1 MVVVGLGVVGGAAAR
16 HLAADGVAVVGVD
29 RSRPPHPHGS
39 SHGETRITRLATG
52 EGAAYVPLVRRSHEL
67 WRALE
72 AETGERCLVQCGGL
86 VLAAHGATGQ
96 HGVPAFAQATMDL
109 ARRFGIAHEV
119 LDAEEVRA
127 RFPVLQVT
135 DEVGY
140 LEPEA
145 GYLRAEACV
154 AAQLR
159 LGERHGADLRLGE
172 TARRVVPRR
181 AGVRVETDRG
191 EIDAAA
197 AVVAVGPWLPA
208 LEPTLAPLL
217 SVQREAMCWF
227 EIENHADAYA
237 RLPIFIWLHGPGPAD
252 LCYGFPAVAG
262 PSGGVKVATEVYGE
276 PTTPAAVDRTVT
288 DAEAAAVH
296 AAHVRGRLRGLSPRC
311 HRREVCLYTV
321 TPDFGFVVDTLPGAP
336 QVVIA
341 SACSGHGFKHAP
353 AVGEAVAQ
361 MALGRA
367 PTQDLAAFSLSRFGE
382 RLSRP

>member
-1 MVVVGLGVVGGAAAR
+1 
-16 HLAADGVAVVGVD
+16 
-29 RSRPPHPHGS
+29 
-39 SHGETRITRLATG
+39 
-52 EGAAYVPLVRRSHEL
+52 
-67 WRALE
+67 
-72 AETGERCLVQCGGL
+72 
-86 VLAAHGATGQ
+86 
-96 HGVPAFAQATMDL
+96 
-109 ARRFGIAHEV
+109 
-119 LDAEEVRA
+119 
-127 RFPVLQVT
+127 
-135 DEVGY
+135 
-140 LEPEA
+140 
-145 GYLRAEACV
+145 
-154 AAQLR
+154 
-159 LGERHGADLRLGE
+159 
-172 TARRVVPRR
+172 
-181 AGVRVETDRG
+181 
-191 EIDAAA
+191 
-197 AVVAVGPWLPA
+197 VGPWLPA

-367 PTQDLAAFSLSRFGE
+367 PTQDLAAFSLSRFDLALFWSVTWPPEEDDGLPHLAGM
-382 RLSRP
+382 RRAPLIVVPLSHKGAYLDRYAEADKGWTDRDEARWPVPYWDIDTGFAALLMLLTVVDEGLGACFFGIAPGRIAGFRAAFGVPDALTPIGAVSIGHRAHDAPSPSIPGRRRQPGSVVHHGRY